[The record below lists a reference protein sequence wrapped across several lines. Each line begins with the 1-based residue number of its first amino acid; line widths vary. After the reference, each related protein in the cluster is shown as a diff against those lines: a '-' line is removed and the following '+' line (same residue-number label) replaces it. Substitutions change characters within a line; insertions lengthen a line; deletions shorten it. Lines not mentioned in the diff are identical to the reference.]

1 MLRELPRTDPA
12 LWERISRPPST
23 DLDES
28 DSEDDETDGAG
39 SQLEDDDD
47 HAGLEDDPFR
57 DDDDFDDDSWME
69 PAQLMAQILHTE
81 IESSS
86 ATGASCPGA
95 ADDVEV
101 DLEAV
106 HVPEL
111 QLGRGKRRRV
121 ATKKFDGF
129 LGH

>member
-28 DSEDDETDGAG
+28 DSDSDDDAS
-39 SQLEDDDD
+39 SQTGDDDD
-47 HAGLEDDPFR
+47 GSSGLEDDPFR
-57 DDDDFDDDSWME
+57 DDDEFDDDSWME
-69 PAQLMAQILHTE
+69 PAQLMAQILDTE
-81 IESSS
+81 IESPSVAS
-86 ATGASCPGA
+86 AYPGA

-106 HVPEL
+106 HVPESE
-111 QLGRGKRRRV
+111 LGRGKRRRV
-121 ATKKFDGF
+121 TTKKFDGY